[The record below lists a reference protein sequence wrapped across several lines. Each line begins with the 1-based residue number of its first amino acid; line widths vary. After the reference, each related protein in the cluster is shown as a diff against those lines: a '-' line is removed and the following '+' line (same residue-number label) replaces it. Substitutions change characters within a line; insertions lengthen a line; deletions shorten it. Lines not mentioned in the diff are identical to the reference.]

1 MSIVTILYVSFELFS
16 FFSFI
21 ASHCGIKF
29 GINWH
34 YGFELFIFINI
45 LMKLIHG
52 TLYYVSENIT

>member
-1 MSIVTILYVSFELFS
+1 MSIVTILYVPFELFS

-21 ASHCGIKF
+21 AFHYRIKF
-29 GINWH
+29 GINWN

-52 TLYYVSENIT
+52 TLYYVSENII